1 MRNPFG
7 ADYNSD
13 SEEDDREG
21 QAVEVDLAS
30 WGLDAF
36 IPKEKSKSA
45 KSRGKQPIL
54 PPVTSTRAHRPST
67 NHDSAIPLPRS
78 GVVTSRPLSEGAN
91 LYLATQDTPVQI
103 PDRRRSFGSPL
114 DLAGM
119 ESTGPPF
126 QRRRAASQA
135 IPPQSMAV
143 PFPSSSMRSP
153 SPGVDQLYGDPRPRL
168 HERTHS
174 MASMASRLMSDDMSQ
189 DPRPRHERTQSMAS
203 MASRLMS
210 DDMAQ
215 DHRPRPHERT
225 HSMASMTSRLMSD
238 DMSQDHRPRPHE
250 RINSMASMTS
260 RLIYDD
266 TRQENI
272 QLERISSCGMELE
285 NAEEDNPFA
294 IHHPSHISRFDPKV
308 ARTRTQSSISMGSR
322 MILENHT
329 GSVMTENRNAYSRE
343 PRYATTLDLLRP
355 KVLVMPSPLQ
365 AVTPTIPKQ
374 PTTVARD
381 GFEIS
386 TDGPPLPPGARTSR
400 RLSSTSIMASETVP
414 LASNS
419 FIPNPHVDLT
429 LSQKTFRNTLVVGG
443 RSGSYI
449 DVDGG
454 LPRATEDGEQVM
466 VEELPEEILPPP
478 TPPPEEDLK
487 AKRPAGKLYGK
498 SLIDDLENR
507 KAQMRSKQRYFFL
520 PFCGHLN

>member
-7 ADYNSD
+7 ADYNSE
-13 SEEDDREG
+13 SEEDDRDG

-54 PPVTSTRAHRPST
+54 PTVTSTRSHQPST
-67 NHDSAIPLPRS
+67 NHDPAIPLPRS

-91 LYLATQDTPVQI
+91 LDLVTQDTPEQV

-114 DLAGM
+114 DLVGM

-126 QRRRAASQA
+126 QRRRAAAAASQA
-135 IPPQSMAV
+135 ISPQSMAV
-143 PFPSSSMRSP
+143 PFPSSSGRSP
-153 SPGVDQLYGDPRPRL
+153 SPGVDQLYGDPRP
-168 HERTHS
+168 HGRTHS

-189 DPRPRHERTQSMAS
+189 DPSPRSHERTHSMAS

-210 DDMAQ
+210 DNMAQ
-215 DHRPRPHERT
+215 DPRLRPHERT

-238 DMSQDHRPRPHE
+238 DISQDHRHE
-250 RINSMASMTS
+250 RINSMTS
-260 RLIYDD
+260 QIYDD

-272 QLERISSCGMELE
+272 QLERIASSGIEQE
-285 NAEEDNPFA
+285 NAEDDNPFA
-294 IHHPSHISRFDPKV
+294 IHHPSHISRFDPKA

-329 GSVMTENRNAYSRE
+329 GSVMTENRNAHFRE

-374 PTTVARD
+374 PTTIARD

-400 RLSSTSIMASETVP
+400 RLSSASIMASETVP

-419 FIPNPHVDLT
+419 FIPNPHIDLT

-466 VEELPEEILPPP
+466 VEELPKEEILPPP
-478 TPPPEEDLK
+478 TPPPEEDFK

-507 KAQMRSKQRYFFL
+507 KAQMRSKQRYLYL
-520 PFCGHLN
+520 PFFCGHLH